1 MLRPHLSLARE
12 KLCDAGAV
20 VGEGI
25 DAGKTLGDK
34 LLLQP
39 DGLVIAQDKRLGKHV
54 IVAVAAAP
62 AKFKLDLFS

>member
-1 MLRPHLSLARE
+1 MLGPRFSLACE

-20 VGEGI
+20 VGKGI

-39 DGLVIAQDKRLGKHV
+39 DGLVIAHDKHLG
-54 IVAVAAAP
+54 
-62 AKFKLDLFS
+62 SR